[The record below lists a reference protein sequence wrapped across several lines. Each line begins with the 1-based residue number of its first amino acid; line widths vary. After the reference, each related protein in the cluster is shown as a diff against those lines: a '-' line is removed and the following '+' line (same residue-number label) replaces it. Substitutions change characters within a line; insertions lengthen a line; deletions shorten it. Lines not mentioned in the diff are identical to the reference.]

1 DVAGGGSD
9 QPQVSPAVPSV
20 DGDEQTPDGVR
31 IVKSKRFT
39 MKPMT
44 PEEAV
49 MQMELLGHSFYFFSN
64 AETGRAAV
72 VYHRRAGDVGLIDE
86 AG

>member
-1 DVAGGGSD
+1 
-9 QPQVSPAVPSV
+9 
-20 DGDEQTPDGVR
+20 
-31 IVKSKRFT
+31 

-64 AETGRAAV
+64 AETGRSAV
-72 VYHRRAGDVGLIDE
+72 VYHRSAGDVGLIDE